1 MYYFVDM
8 HDDKLNFLNGI
19 EESSCLEVA
28 QASDTTKDV
37 LEYYFL
43 GKCVAEAWDQLAL
56 WSSEANSS
64 GNYLMRNLH
73 TAERLVRNFLFEFRT
88 CLDHI

>member
-37 LEYYFL
+37 LEYYFRKMCCRSV
-43 GKCVAEAWDQLAL
+43 GSVSFME
-56 WSSEANSS
+56 
-64 GNYLMRNLH
+64 
-73 TAERLVRNFLFEFRT
+73 
-88 CLDHI
+88 

>member
-1 MYYFVDM
+1 MYYFVDT

-37 LEYYFL
+37 LEYYFRKMCCR
-43 GKCVAEAWDQLAL
+43 GVGSVSFME
-56 WSSEANSS
+56 
-64 GNYLMRNLH
+64 
-73 TAERLVRNFLFEFRT
+73 
-88 CLDHI
+88 